1 MMTRRVDEWI
11 TFSKKSNK
19 NLVFYEDKV
28 LDLSAFMNQHPGG
41 KKALMNYIN
50 KDITAI
56 LFTVFPHKR

>member
-11 TFSKKSNK
+11 AFAKKSNK

-41 KKALMNYIN
+41 KKALLNYLN
-50 KDITAI
+50 KDITNI